1 MSLVKSRQHRTP
13 QLGRTDTG
21 AGETMK
27 SKVQVPCKHVSLP
40 SLLVQLGS
48 APNRHVLNKASGT
61 DEGWTQIL
69 AVSLPLCHSG
79 LAETRPPHEAKLGLS
94 HQSL

>member
-1 MSLVKSRQHRTP
+1 MGLVKSRHRRTADF

-27 SKVQVPCKHVSLP
+27 SEVPGPCKQAGLP

-48 APNRHVLNKASGT
+48 APNRHVLNRASGT
-61 DEGWTQIL
+61 DEGWAQTL
-69 AVSLPLCHSG
+69 SLPPFVPLWP
-79 LAETRPPHEAKLGLS
+79 R
-94 HQSL
+94 